1 MSEMSGPTAQGVSI
15 MARTQTVNPENGT
28 EDEDDDATN
37 KRERV
42 DLESLQPHDK
52 VQLNITIPAELKL
65 AIIKT
70 AEESGQSASNYVRGL
85 VCQRWEY
92 SLPESFTVRRGRQST
107 KYAGMSPEEKKAA
120 IASEAKANR
129 EKMKRM
135 LAALEANPEL
145 AAQLGLTA

>member
-1 MSEMSGPTAQGVSI
+1 
-15 MARTQTVNPENGT
+15 MARTQTVNPENAT
-28 EDEDDDATN
+28 DDEDEEATN

-65 AIIKT
+65 QIIKT
-70 AEESGQSASNYVRGL
+70 AEENGQSASTYVRNL

-92 SLPESFTVRRGRQST
+92 ALPESFTVRRGRQST

-120 IASEAKANR
+120 IAQEAKAKR
-129 EKMKRM
+129 EKMARLM
-135 LAALEANPEL
+135 AALEQHPEL
-145 AAQLGLTA
+145 AAQLGLVG